1 MRSVV
6 ERERCKTSKLG
17 RDPEGEF
24 IYITDSNLKRRK
36 ISGKHER
43 NFMDRS

>member
-1 MRSVV
+1 MRLVV
-6 ERERCKTSKLG
+6 ERERCKISKLG
-17 RDPEGEF
+17 NDPEGQV
-24 IYITDSNLKRRK
+24 IYISESNLKIWK